1 MSTIINPPPG
11 APRAA
16 APHARGPAG
25 IQQNLPPGDHAA
37 PAAGAQSG
45 LMNPDLSGSETT
57 VPPLAPPGTPGRMGT
72 HDNPPPGGGAGAQA
86 AAPVE
91 NPPPQAGAESMAG
104 GSPGGPAPGIA
115 NPALGDAGKKPE
127 TAAKPTAGKRQTK
140 SKPG

>member
-1 MSTIINPPPG
+1 MSTIINPPPD

-25 IQQNLPPGDHAA
+25 IQQNLPPGGHAA
-37 PAAGAQSG
+37 PAAGTQSG

-57 VPPLAPPGTPGRMGT
+57 APALAPAGTPGRMGT
-72 HDNPPPGGGAGAQA
+72 HDNLPPGSDAGGQ
-86 AAPVE
+86 AAPVQ

-115 NPALGDAGKKPE
+115 NPALGDAGKKSE
-127 TAAKPTAGKRQTK
+127 TTANPTAGKRQTK